1 MPDKHTV
8 AQIYLAQVN
17 NIISVG
23 EALVQTDH
31 VSESIIIYLRK
42 ALDSVYDAL
51 QDNAIE
57 LGAPSTASDV
67 AKIVTTIRK
76 KQKTVSGAKATKNDG
91 DTEDEESE
99 VEEKSIETT
108 KRRFRGD
115 TKCLL
120 EKATVWPQA
129 TVARVIE
136 SYVDE
141 ISARSG
147 SLFEAYKKATS
158 VKGHSYGN
166 EGTRDSYR
174 LFVIEKAIPVVYDLS
189 VCGTLSRACCRNA
202 QCFRH
207 RSGLE
212 GYIDLKNIVHFYSPD
227 GPRRGRE
234 IARRDRF

>member
-8 AQIYLAQVN
+8 AQRYLAQVN
-17 NIISVG
+17 NIVSVG

-31 VSESIIIYLRK
+31 VSESGIIYLRK

-99 VEEKSIETT
+99 VEEESIETT

-136 SYVDE
+136 SYIDE
-141 ISARSG
+141 ISACSG

-158 VKGHSYGN
+158 VEGHSEGN

-174 LFVIEKAIPVVYDLS
+174 LFVIEKAIQVV
-189 VCGTLSRACCRNA
+189 G
-202 QCFRH
+202 
-207 RSGLE
+207 GL
-212 GYIDLKNIVHFYSPD
+212 H
-227 GPRRGRE
+227 
-234 IARRDRF
+234 